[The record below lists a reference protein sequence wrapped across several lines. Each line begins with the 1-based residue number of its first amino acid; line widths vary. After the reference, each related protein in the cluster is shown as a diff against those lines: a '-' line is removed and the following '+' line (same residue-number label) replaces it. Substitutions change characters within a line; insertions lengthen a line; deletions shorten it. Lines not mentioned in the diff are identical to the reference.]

1 MENNFQRSNYFILLA
16 FGAMLIGF
24 APIFVKWSMLSS
36 SAIAFYR
43 MFFAIP
49 FLFIFNYTVN
59 KRFSFKVNNKSTI
72 LYTAFASLAFTT
84 DLTLWHFSMTITS
97 VSNATII
104 VNSAPIFV
112 AILSFIIFKE
122 KLSKGF
128 LLSFLITY
136 IGIIGLIYFSNNYS
150 NGKFLGDLLCLV
162 AAFFYGVYLLIIAK
176 LGKEKS
182 LNIIFYTTFFCCIF
196 SIVPMI
202 IEGGNIF
209 PASSFEWINLILL
222 AFLCQFGGQYFIT
235 HAIGKISASSGSIG
249 LLMQPITA
257 TILAVIIFT
266 DQEKLNAIQV
276 IFVLVAMFG
285 IYLARINLSNR
296 QQKQT

>member
-1 MENNFQRSNYFILLA
+1 MQSNFQRTNYFILLA

-43 MFFAIP
+43 MFLAIP
-49 FLFIFNYTVN
+49 FLFILNYGVN
-59 KRFSFKVNNKSTI
+59 RRLSFKVNNKSTI
-72 LYTAFASLAFTT
+72 LYAAFASLAFTT

-112 AILSFIIFKE
+112 AILSFILFKE
-122 KLSKGF
+122 KLSTGF
-128 LLSFLITY
+128 LFSFVITY
-136 IGIIGLIYFSNNYS
+136 SGIIGLIYFSNNYA
-150 NGKFLGDLLCLV
+150 NGKLLGDLLCLV
-162 AAFFYGVYLLIIAK
+162 AAFFYGVYLLIISK
-176 LGKEKS
+176 LGKENS

-196 SIVPMI
+196 SIIPMI
-202 IEGGNIF
+202 VEGGDIF
-209 PASSFEWINLILL
+209 PASNFEWLNLILL
-222 AFLCQFGGQYFIT
+222 AVLCQFGGQYFIT

-257 TILAVIIFT
+257 TLLAAFIFNEILNTIQIIF
-266 DQEKLNAIQV
+266 V
-276 IFVLVAMFG
+276 FVAMFG
-285 IYLARINLSNR
+285 IYLARINLSNKQR
-296 QQKQT
+296 KQT

>member
-1 MENNFQRSNYFILLA
+1 MQSNFQRTNYFILLA

-43 MFFAIP
+43 MFLAIP
-49 FLFIFNYTVN
+49 FLFILNYAVN
-59 KRFSFKVNNKSTI
+59 RRLSFKVNNKSTI
-72 LYTAFASLAFTT
+72 LYAAFASLAFTT

-112 AILSFIIFKE
+112 AILSFILFKE
-122 KLSKGF
+122 KLSTGF
-128 LLSFLITY
+128 VFSFVITY
-136 IGIIGLIYFSNNYS
+136 SGIIGLIYFSNNYA
-150 NGKFLGDLLCLV
+150 NGKLLGDLLCLV
-162 AAFFYGVYLLIIAK
+162 AAFFYGVYLLIISK
-176 LGKEKS
+176 LGKENS

-196 SIVPMI
+196 SIIPMI
-202 IEGGNIF
+202 VEGGDIF
-209 PASSFEWINLILL
+209 PASNFEWLNLILL
-222 AFLCQFGGQYFIT
+222 AVLCQFGGQYFIT

-257 TILAVIIFT
+257 TLLAAFIFNEILNT
-266 DQEKLNAIQV
+266 IQV
-276 IFVLVAMFG
+276 VFVFVAMFG
-285 IYLARINLSNR
+285 IYLARINLSNKQR
-296 QQKQT
+296 KQT

>member
-1 MENNFQRSNYFILLA
+1 MESNFQRTNYFILLA

-43 MFFAIP
+43 MFLTIP
-49 FLFIFNYTVN
+49 FLFILNYLIN
-59 KRFSFKVNNKSTI
+59 KRLTFKVNNKKTI
-72 LYTAFASLAFTT
+72 LYTALASLAFTT

-128 LLSFLITY
+128 VLSFFITY
-136 IGIIGLIYFSNNYS
+136 TGIIGLIYFSNNYI
-150 NGKFLGDLLCLV
+150 NGKFLGDILCLI
-162 AAFFYGVYLLIIAK
+162 AALFYGIYLLIISK
-176 LGKEKS
+176 LGKENS
-182 LNIIFYTTFFCCIF
+182 LNIIFYTTLFCCLF
-196 SIVPMI
+196 SIIPML
-202 IEGGNIF
+202 IEGGDIF
-209 PASSFEWINLILL
+209 PASNFEWVNLILL
-222 AFLCQFGGQYFIT
+222 AVLCQLGGQYFIT
-235 HAIGKISASSGSIG
+235 HAIGKISASGGSIG

-257 TILAVIIFT
+257 TILAAFLFNEV
-266 DQEKLNAIQV
+266 LNTMQV
-276 IFVLVAMFG
+276 VFVLVAMFG
-285 IYLARINLSNR
+285 IYLARINLPNI
-296 QQKQT
+296 QGKQT